1 MQTLLNVILKQPN
14 SPFKKLLE
22 KKNENLHYWKKKV
35 TSQPLMGLEQNKIPK
50 VT

>member
-1 MQTLLNVILKQPN
+1 MMLKKNVNGNSLKWYPKTIG

-35 TSQPLMGLEQNKIPK
+35 TSQPLMGL
-50 VT
+50 

>member
-1 MQTLLNVILKQPN
+1 MMFKKKIVNANSLKWYPKTIG

-35 TSQPLMGLEQNKIPK
+35 TSQPLMGL
-50 VT
+50 